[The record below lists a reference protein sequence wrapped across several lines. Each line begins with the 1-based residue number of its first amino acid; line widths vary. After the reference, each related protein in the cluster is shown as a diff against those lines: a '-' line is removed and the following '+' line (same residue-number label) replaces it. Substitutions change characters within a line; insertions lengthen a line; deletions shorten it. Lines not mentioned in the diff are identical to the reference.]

1 MGVGN
6 GVGFGAHWLCSLRS
20 SMVECW
26 LFLVLA
32 GCETVSVI
40 GQPGCPVAGTE
51 FRTNKITGCG
61 GMGWFLRRC
70 ICSLFR

>member
-40 GQPGCPVAGTE
+40 GRPG
-51 FRTNKITGCG
+51 
-61 GMGWFLRRC
+61 
-70 ICSLFR
+70 